1 MGKKKKLLL
10 SDFDEECFN
19 DADVAFGETNQIFI
33 FVIQYIS
40 LFRKKIYANS
50 LLLSGIIFISVFS
63 ISRDKIT
70 KNAFPMKLYSIFFP
84 QHTYILMNHSNA
96 LTNKC
101 K

>member
-40 LFRKKIYANS
+40 LFRKKYMQIHFYYQA
-50 LLLSGIIFISVFS
+50 
-63 ISRDKIT
+63 
-70 KNAFPMKLYSIFFP
+70 LYLFRCSPFREIR
-84 QHTYILMNHSNA
+84 L
-96 LTNKC
+96 
-101 K
+101 

>member
-50 LLLSGIIFISVFS
+50 LILSGIIIISVFS
-63 ISRDKIT
+63 ISRDKII
-70 KNAFPMKLYSIFFP
+70 KNAFPMKLYSIFFSP
-84 QHTYILMNHSNA
+84 TYLHFNESQ
-96 LTNKC
+96 
-101 K
+101 

>member
-40 LFRKKIYANS
+40 LFRKKYICKFTFIIRHYIYFGV
-50 LLLSGIIFISVFS
+50 LHFE
-63 ISRDKIT
+63 R
-70 KNAFPMKLYSIFFP
+70 
-84 QHTYILMNHSNA
+84 
-96 LTNKC
+96 
-101 K
+101 

>member
-50 LLLSGIIFISVFS
+50 LLL
-63 ISRDKIT
+63 
-70 KNAFPMKLYSIFFP
+70 Y
-84 QHTYILMNHSNA
+84 
-96 LTNKC
+96 
-101 K
+101 

>member
-40 LFRKKIYANS
+40 QVNLNHNS
-50 LLLSGIIFISVFS
+50 KMG
-63 ISRDKIT
+63 
-70 KNAFPMKLYSIFFP
+70 
-84 QHTYILMNHSNA
+84 
-96 LTNKC
+96 
-101 K
+101 